1 MDLIATLRSFLRVSE
16 TGSFSAVAAEKG
28 MTQPAISRQ
37 VAALEQVLGARL
49 VNRTTQSVTLTEE
62 GRQLLSR
69 ARGIVDEADSL
80 LAWAAQSRGKP
91 VGQVRIAVAVPLGL
105 YLGTHINRLLDLY
118 PDLSVEIVLRDHY
131 GNLVE
136 DGLDAEVRVGEL
148 PDSSLISRKI
158 GATNNVL
165 VASPGYLSSRPAPAH
180 PTDLAE
186 HNCIVHQCMGN
197 DDTWWFNDPDPAS
210 GDHLSVAVAGRF
222 SSTNAAAVHRAAL
235 AGHGIAC
242 IAMLLAD
249 EDIAAGRLVR
259 LLPDYPCRRYPI
271 YIDYPSRR
279 HMLPRVRVVIDF
291 VAQLGKEL
299 LPPEQAVAASLPPVH
314 VLRAASSASRPASA
328 IAMSSGSGPEPTPI
342 APMIRPPY
350 SIVSPPG
357 RLIERLPVA
366 SARSMPNCAGS

>member
-37 VAALEQVLGARL
+37 VAALEEHLGARL
-49 VNRTTQSVTLTEE
+49 VNRTPQSVALTEE

-80 LAWAAQSRGKP
+80 LAWAAQTRGKP
-91 VGQVRIAVAVPLGL
+91 VGQVRIAVSVPLGL
-105 YLGTHINRLLDLY
+105 YLGTNINRLLDPY

-136 DGLDAEVRVGEL
+136 DGLDAEVRVGDL

-165 VASPGYLSSRPAPAH
+165 VASPTYLSSRPAPAH

-186 HNCIVHQCMGN
+186 HSCIVHQCTGN
-197 DDTWWFNDPDPAS
+197 DDIWWFSDVDAS
-210 GDHLSVAVAGRF
+210 RGNQQSVAVAGRF
-222 SSTNAAAVHRAAL
+222 SSNNAAAVHRAAL

-242 IAMLLAD
+242 ISTLLVG
-249 EDIAAGRLVR
+249 EDIASGHLVR

-291 VAQLGKEL
+291 IAQLGKEL
-299 LPPEQAVAASLPPVH
+299 LPAETGDPAGLPPVK
-314 VLRAASSASRPASA
+314 R
-328 IAMSSGSGPEPTPI
+328 
-342 APMIRPPY
+342 
-350 SIVSPPG
+350 
-357 RLIERLPVA
+357 
-366 SARSMPNCAGS
+366 